1 MIIVTIFPSF
11 ENKGGAED
19 MAISIAQGL
28 NPNTT
33 PIILCQNPIVNG
45 LYQGL
50 GVCFKKFNI
59 SNIRQYHKD
68 GAIFISHHR
77 KSTTLLILISKFLF
91 CGNLRIIHVAHN
103 TFTSLKLFTLFP
115 KYNIAVSKTVKQN
128 MISYFGING
137 NNIEV
142 IYNGIKDHYDPMHKT
157 LCIDENN
164 ISILFLGRINPVKRQ
179 VEFVKRTKGRLNKN
193 IKIYFGGEGIDSEN
207 LRRIINNDIQY
218 EMLGLIET
226 YKELYKYDYICLFS
240 ENEGL
245 PLSLIEG
252 TMFAKPLITNAIP
265 PCLEIN
271 INNYT
276 GFVNN
281 SWDDIIDCINRL
293 PTRNSEEY
301 RSLSNNSRETFIR
314 LFSYDVMID
323 NYSRF
328 IKSIKLYIQ
337 D

>member
-1 MIIVTIFPSF
+1 MKIVTIFPSF

-33 PIILCQNPIVNG
+33 PIILYQNPIING

-50 GVCFKKFNI
+50 DVCFKKFNF

-77 KSTTLLILISKFLF
+77 KSTTLLLLISKLLF
-91 CGNLRIIHVAHN
+91 WGKLRVIHVAHN
-103 TFTSLKLFTLFP
+103 TFTTLKLFTLFP

-128 MISYFGING
+128 MISYFGLNG

-142 IYNGIKDHYDPMHKT
+142 IYNGIKDQFDPKHT
-157 LCIDENN
+157 ILGLDENKIN
-164 ISILFLGRINPVKRQ
+164 ILFLGRINPVKRQ

-193 IKIYFGGEGIDSEN
+193 IKIYFGGEGIDSEK
-207 LRRIINNDIQY
+207 LRVIINKDRQY

-226 YKELYKYDYICLFS
+226 YKELYKYDYVCLFS

-252 TMFAKPLITNAIP
+252 TMFAKPLITNDIA

-271 INNYT
+271 INNCT

-281 SWDDIIDCINRL
+281 SWEDIIDCINRL
-293 PTRNSEEY
+293 PLRDSVEY
-301 RSLSNNSRETFIR
+301 KSLSNNSRETFER

-323 NYSRF
+323 NYSQF
-328 IKSIKLYIQ
+328 IKSIKSYI
-337 D
+337 